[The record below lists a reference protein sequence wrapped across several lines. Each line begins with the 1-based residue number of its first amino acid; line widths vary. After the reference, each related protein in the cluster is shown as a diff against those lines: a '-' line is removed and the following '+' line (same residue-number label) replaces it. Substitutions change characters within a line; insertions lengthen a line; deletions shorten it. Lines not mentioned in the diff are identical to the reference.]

1 MTASSNPKRGSRA
14 GWICAAAACV
24 AVTAAAVA
32 EDTPAG
38 PPTALEDRLAPGLP
52 LTEAEKAAIARAKAD
67 PSSLNLG
74 EFAALRHDLARRYQ
88 TAADRSGDTDALRV
102 AIFYAASAVDLNP
115 DEPDY
120 RATLGGLY
128 SRYAA
133 TEVVAGFAA
142 LEAFGAAWT
151 PKTATP
157 PQPPGMVSGAVTL
170 LREHQH
176 RMRADHLART
186 YQDLSRRV
194 YRSVLGRVGPG
205 PTTTGDDT
213 RAPLDDDT
221 RRLLTDE
228 LADLAEIQSNLET
241 RQTRWRARLVELEKN
256 QGAAAALAL
265 NNVRSQLSRLETEA
279 AARRTVR
286 EHLEAWIDGE
296 AKSAILAHV
305 EPDGSAGKPSHPRPA
320 LVVAREIMSLTPSP
334 AAHGVPEAAGPD
346 LAPDLAA
353 LIATAQKAR
362 ARGWVEPVLAHSAA
376 DNDLL
381 ERLSRVAALSRR
393 PKPEPELGTPA
404 TAGIAGTSA
413 AGDAAAVNQDAP
425 PAPMLR
431 LVYGSR
437 GATGPQTDRNP
448 RFARTGPVDGSV
460 PVGAKLTLEA
470 DIKIAEADPQPWIG
484 FAWVLYDM
492 NRVNTGPVDVG
503 PTVTFNQKGA
513 AQLGGHR
520 ANHPIETTL
529 RKDLPTAALAPGP
542 YAAVIA
548 TFYLGADGTFDTDRA
563 LRTTALS
570 RVSFEIVEGEI
581 GIHVDLPDRLAS
593 PGWSPLTTVASDWAQ
608 TPYTIDV
615 TLDNLVFRG
624 AGNETRLSVS
634 GLSPVVKIG
643 GVMTVPDAPPNG
655 KASVTVHVTDARG
668 RSANATHHL
677 TIGGPPQTVFTPT
690 LAPTSN

>member
-1 MTASSNPKRGSRA
+1 MTLSSNPKGRKRT
-14 GWICAAAACV
+14 GWLCAAAICV
-24 AVTAAAVA
+24 AAATAEAAA

-74 EFAALRHDLARRYQ
+74 EFAALRHDLAQAYRH
-88 TAADRSGDTDALRV
+88 AADRSGDTDALRV

-151 PKTATP
+151 LKTATP

-170 LREHQH
+170 LRDHQH

-194 YRSVLGRVGPG
+194 YRSVLSRVGPG
-205 PTTTGDDT
+205 PTTTDDDT

-228 LADLAEIQSNLET
+228 LADLAEIQGNFET
-241 RQTRWRARLVELEKN
+241 RQTRWRARLAELEKN
-256 QGAAAALAL
+256 QGAAAVLAL
-265 NNVRSQLSRLETEA
+265 DNVRSQLSRLETEA

-296 AKSAILAHV
+296 AKSAHV
-305 EPDGSAGKPSHPRPA
+305 EPDGSAGEPSHPRPA

-353 LIATAQKAR
+353 LIATARKAR

-393 PKPEPELGTPA
+393 PKPELGPPA
-404 TAGIAGTSA
+404 AAGVAGTSA
-413 AGDAAAVNQDAP
+413 PGDAAAVNLDAP

-437 GATGPQTDRNP
+437 RATGPQTDRDP
-448 RFARTGPVDGSV
+448 RFARIGPVDGSV

-503 PTVTFNQKGA
+503 PTVAFNQKGA

-520 ANHPIETTL
+520 ANHPIEATL

-548 TFYLGADGTFDTDRA
+548 TFYLGEDGAFDADRA

-581 GIHVDLPDRLAS
+581 GVHVDLPDRLAS

-615 TLDNLVFRG
+615 TLDNLVFRD
-624 AGNETRLSVS
+624 AGNETRLSVA

-643 GVMTVPDAPPNG
+643 GVMTVPDAPPDG
-655 KASVTVHVTDARG
+655 KASVTVRVTDARG

-677 TIGGPPQTVFTPT
+677 IIGGPPQTVFTPT